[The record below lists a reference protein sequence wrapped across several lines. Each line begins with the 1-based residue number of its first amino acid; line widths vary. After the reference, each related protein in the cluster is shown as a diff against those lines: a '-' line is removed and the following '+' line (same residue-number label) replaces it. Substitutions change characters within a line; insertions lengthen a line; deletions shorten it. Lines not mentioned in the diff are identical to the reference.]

1 LLKLVPGEDFI
12 SSLRMLQLDL
22 TTLSG
27 PELTNWKIDLS
38 KSSKNYLSLICD
50 LPELKFGGDG
60 LMSILLGQEYT
71 LAQFTR
77 QKVKSDLESILLVCD
92 EKLSLTNELLE
103 IKEKLAKGWSLFYY
117 IMLKCVDFV
126 L

>member
-1 LLKLVPGEDFI
+1 
-12 SSLRMLQLDL
+12 MLQLDL

-103 IKEKLAKGWSLFYY
+103 IKEKLAKGWSSFYC